1 MPDSNSRPDSPPRR
15 TPRWT
20 DCIFDSS
27 ISASTSHGPFL
38 IGVLPGEGIGPEV
51 IRTALQA
58 LNALEQTS
66 HRRFEIRF
74 GGPIGLEAEAR
85 HGVSLCEE
93 VVAFCRE
100 IFAEGGAILAGPGGG
115 RFVYDLRRQ
124 FDLFCKLVPLRPADE
139 LVDAGRL
146 KPEHVRGVDILVV
159 RENGSGLYQGH
170 WYESD
175 AAGEGKKVEHRFHY
189 TEREVRRIVDVGA
202 RIAACRRGRMTVV
215 VKDGGVPGITR
226 LWRHAG
232 AEAAGRAGVQGSFL
246 NVDYEAY
253 RLIQH
258 PQAIDVIVAPN
269 LFGDILADAG
279 AVLLGSRGLSFS
291 GNFSSEGAA
300 VYQTNH
306 GAAYDLTG
314 TDRANPAGQILSLAM
329 LLRESFG
336 LLSEAELLESALAAV
351 WRDGWRTEDL
361 TERGCRL
368 AGTRQMGDLVARAVL
383 DQSPTVIVK

>member
-1 MPDSNSRPDSPPRR
+1 M
-15 TPRWT
+15 PRWT
-20 DCIFDSS
+20 DCVFSTVPG
-27 ISASTSHGPFL
+27 ATSHGPFL
-38 IGVLPGEGIGPEV
+38 IGVLEGEGIGPEV
-51 IRTALQA
+51 IHVALQA
-58 LNALEQTS
+58 LRALEETS
-66 HRRFEIRF
+66 HRRFDLRF
-74 GGPIGLEAEAR
+74 GGPIGLEAEA
-85 HGVSLCEE
+85 HYGESLCKE
-93 VVAFCRE
+93 VVEFCGE
-100 IFAEGGAILAGPGGG
+100 IFAQGGAILAGPGGG

-124 FDLFCKLVPLRPADE
+124 FDLFCKLVPLRPAAE
-139 LVDAGRL
+139 LIHAGRL
-146 KPEHVRGVDILVV
+146 KPEHVQDVDILVV

-170 WYESD
+170 WNESNI
-175 AAGEGKKVEHRFHY
+175 AGEGKRVEHHFHY
-189 TEREVRRIVDVGA
+189 TEREVCRILEVGA
-202 RIAACRRGRMTVV
+202 RIAACRRNRMTVV

-226 LWRHAG
+226 LWRDAG
-232 AEAAGRAGVQGSFL
+232 DAAANRTGVHCAFL

-291 GNFSSEGAA
+291 GNFSSDGAA

-314 TDRANPAGQILSLAM
+314 TDRANPAGQMLSLAM

-336 LLSEAELLESALAAV
+336 LHSEAELLEAALAAV

-361 TERGCRL
+361 AEPGCRL
-368 AGTRQMGDLVARAVL
+368 AGTRQMGELVARAVVNL
-383 DQSPTVIVK
+383 SRTVTVK